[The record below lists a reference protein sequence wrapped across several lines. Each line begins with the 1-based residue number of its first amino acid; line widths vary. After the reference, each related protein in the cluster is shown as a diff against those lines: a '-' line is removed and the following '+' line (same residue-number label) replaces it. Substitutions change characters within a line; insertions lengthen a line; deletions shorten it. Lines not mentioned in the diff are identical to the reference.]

1 MRFLAVLGLFA
12 AGLLARDAD
21 GVNPVQKVVEL
32 LKKLQA
38 EIEQEGKD
46 EAITYDKYACFCKTY
61 ADKKQKAIEKFIKQ
75 EDILQSKID
84 ARTSTKGSL
93 DSEIS
98 DLNGEI
104 NNARAEQLEA
114 DYIRGNASLI
124 YQSRD
129 HNLTLA
135 ITRIKEAINTV
146 KAKAGQM
153 ADAGGLPALLAHDKQ
168 MRNAL
173 VLARVLGEE
182 VEQEEKPDWHALV
195 KKKGVDPSGKAHAST
210 FHAGEILATLKNIL
224 KKAKKDKYDADM
236 EEQTDRHD
244 YELTSNARKNQIM
257 SLKHQADR
265 KTSASGETE
274 EEINAFTT
282 MLIETQAA
290 HTADQNF
297 LNDLEDKCEEKA
309 SDWDTRSK
317 TRTSELTAISKA
329 LALLAG
335 DVTSSYGANNL
346 GLAARAAK
354 VRRAAAPAVEA
365 QAADATEDADADV
378 FDDDLE
384 DDLNPVAFLQMERPQ
399 DRAVRR
405 KALQLLSSRATQLKS
420 KTLTTLLLKLR
431 DAPTPFQK
439 VKQMIEDL
447 VARLEAEAQAEQDQ
461 KTWCD
466 ENMKNTQDER
476 DAAQRAIEG
485 YNALHM
491 EKSTLADQLTE
502 QMVELAKDIAD
513 LNKALNDETLLR
525 EKEKKG
531 NEQVILDATTGKAA
545 IEQAV
550 NVLTAFYGTGFVQ
563 LKVKQEPVAPGYMRT
578 AAAEGAGADGRTVQ
592 DIGGDPDLDPEYSG
606 KHDAAA
612 SILGLF
618 EVIKTDFET
627 TITETNKLETDQQKK
642 YDDFK
647 KDTEDDIKD
656 KSELKVTKE
665 GQKTEALLDVSQAEA
680 DLRAEKEVL
689 KNALDELE
697 KLKPVC
703 VESGMS
709 WEERTARREQEI
721 DSLKEALNI
730 LHETDFR

>member
-1 MRFLAVLGLFA
+1 
-12 AGLLARDAD
+12 
-21 GVNPVQKVVEL
+21 
-32 LKKLQA
+32 
-38 EIEQEGKD
+38 
-46 EAITYDKYACFCKTY
+46 
-61 ADKKQKAIEKFIKQ
+61 
-75 EDILQSKID
+75 
-84 ARTSTKGSL
+84 
-93 DSEIS
+93 
-98 DLNGEI
+98 
-104 NNARAEQLEA
+104 
-114 DYIRGNASLI
+114 
-124 YQSRD
+124 
-129 HNLTLA
+129 
-135 ITRIKEAINTV
+135 
-146 KAKAGQM
+146 
-153 ADAGGLPALLAHDKQ
+153 
-168 MRNAL
+168 
-173 VLARVLGEE
+173 
-182 VEQEEKPDWHALV
+182 
-195 KKKGVDPSGKAHAST
+195 
-210 FHAGEILATLKNIL
+210 
-224 KKAKKDKYDADM
+224 
-236 EEQTDRHD
+236 
-244 YELTSNARKNQIM
+244 
-257 SLKHQADR
+257 
-265 KTSASGETE
+265 
-274 EEINAFTT
+274 
-282 MLIETQAA
+282 
-290 HTADQNF
+290 
-297 LNDLEDKCEEKA
+297 
-309 SDWDTRSK
+309 
-317 TRTSELTAISKA
+317 
-329 LALLAG
+329 
-335 DVTSSYGANNL
+335 
-346 GLAARAAK
+346 
-354 VRRAAAPAVEA
+354 
-365 QAADATEDADADV
+365 
-378 FDDDLE
+378 
-384 DDLNPVAFLQMERPQ
+384 MERPQ